1 MHKRGGLL
9 LIKWNWFGISRES
22 LLGGKLTRAGVCG
35 EDFGQ
40 AVVGHF
46 GGAGAGGERVGL
58 R

>member
-1 MHKRGGLL
+1 MELVWYL
-9 LIKWNWFGISRES
+9 TRES
-22 LLGGKLTRAGVCG
+22 FGGKLTRAGVRG